1 MLTWIADYV
10 IYAADVEK
18 RFEIINSKRYILEVT
33 LSMQDNTEL
42 LQQLKSSFKR
52 RIS

>member
-10 IYAADVEK
+10 IYAADGEK
-18 RFEIINSKRYILEVT
+18 RFEITNTKRYILEVS
-33 LSMQDNTEL
+33 LSTQDNTEL
-42 LQQLKSSFKR
+42 LQQLKSGFKR